1 MSGPGWWRALR
12 GSVAAIGGYK
22 AVWNRHARRDARDAI
37 FTGSTPESFEE
48 AGRRDAERVG
58 RHATPG
64 AHVLNIGC
72 GIGRVE
78 KYLAPRV
85 AEMHAVDISGEM
97 IRRARVRL
105 SGLPNVF
112 VREVSP
118 IEFLAAY
125 PDDRFDL
132 VFSLLV
138 LQHLEKEDAF
148 LYLEDARRV
157 LRPGGVLFVQ
167 FPNFRSPEYTRSFR
181 EALRSR
187 HRSPGRVR
195 PYTEEEV
202 RHWMGMLNFAVEEL
216 AIGSGDADNAE
227 IYLTAR
233 KP

>member
-1 MSGPGWWRALR
+1 MTGPNWWRVLR
-12 GSVAAIGGYK
+12 RSVGAIGGYK
-22 AVWNRHARRDARDAI
+22 AVWNSQARRNARDAI
-37 FTGSTPESFEE
+37 FTGSTEESFEE
-48 AGRRDAERVG
+48 AGRRDADRLG
-58 RHATPG
+58 RLAPPG
-64 AHVLNIGC
+64 ALVLNIGC

-85 AEMHAVDISGEM
+85 GEMHAVDISGEM
-97 IRRARVRL
+97 IARARARL
-105 SGLPNVF
+105 AGLPNVF

-125 PDDRFDL
+125 PADRFDL

-157 LRPGGVLFVQ
+157 LRPRGVLFAQ
-167 FPNFRSPEYTRSFR
+167 FPNLRSPEYTRSF
-181 EALRSR
+181 ESGLRNR
-187 HRSPGRVR
+187 PRSPGRVR
-195 PYTEEEV
+195 PYTGEEL
-202 RHWMGMLNFAVEEL
+202 RHWMAMLDFTIEEL
-216 AIGSGDADNAE
+216 IIDSGDADNAE

>member
-1 MSGPGWWRALR
+1 MNGPRWWRVLR
-12 GSVAAIGGYK
+12 RSAAAIGGYK
-22 AVWNRHARRDARDAI
+22 AVWNYHARRNARDAI
-37 FTGSTPESFEE
+37 FSGSTPESFEE
-48 AGRRDAERVG
+48 AGRRDADRVG
-58 RHATPG
+58 RFAPPG

-105 SGLPNVF
+105 AGLPNVF
-112 VREVSP
+112 VREVTP
-118 IEFLAAY
+118 IEFLSVY

-157 LRPGGVLFVQ
+157 LRSSGVLFVQ
-167 FPNFRSPEYTRSFR
+167 FPNLRSPEYTRSFR
-181 EALRSR
+181 DVLRNR
-187 HRSPGRVR
+187 PRSPGRVR

-202 RHWMGMLNFAVEEL
+202 RHWMAMLDFTVERL
-216 AIGSGDADNAE
+216 VIDSGDADNAE